1 EPIAAN
7 IINISTFNSL
17 FAIVSSIPSF
27 ALANPPTVK
36 AIIWK
41 VIHSVGDK
49 EPFKAHVIR
58 INNPLKSAAINS
70 LCSLRRL
77 KKAILDEP
85 LFLMLTERTCSI
97 LVSIAVL
104 HYLLFIIIINKYL
117 LLYYHYYIIC
127 QEIFYKTGNKSCL
140 GMIFIIIYL

>member
-1 EPIAAN
+1 N

-17 FAIVSSIPSF
+17 FAIVSSILSF
-27 ALANPPTVK
+27 AFANSPTLM
-36 AIIWK
+36 AIIWII
-41 VIHSVGDK
+41 IHSVVANDA
-49 EPFKAHVIR
+49 FKVHVFR
-58 INNPLKSAAINS
+58 FNNPLNSAAINS

-85 LFLMLTERTCSI
+85 LFLMLTERTFSI

-104 HYLLFIIIINKYL
+104 HYLLFIIIINKYI